1 MTDYTYLDNYEWI
14 VDLNMLQNP
23 SQLDGYLKDTSIKLF
38 NPNKSNLVTTS
49 IVNKFPNLSIGID
62 NTLMNSDRVK
72 IYEIIKKSTTLNSGG
87 YYLINGL
94 IKMQNRLLKEET
106 DLINIL
112 DTKFS
117 ADSIK
122 RNLLTETYD
131 TTLVFKNVNTKDR
144 DIPMNIKYITK
155 FVDDTLE
162 NYDMI
167 ENELLENDMFD
178 SRNYKDIVKNSVI
191 STTTF
196 ETIDLNKACIGSIDE
211 IVEVVNEY
219 FNNLSYN
226 TLPPKINKYINSY
239 I

>member
-1 MTDYTYLDNYEWI
+1 
-14 VDLNMLQNP
+14 
-23 SQLDGYLKDTSIKLF
+23 
-38 NPNKSNLVTTS
+38 
-49 IVNKFPNLSIGID
+49 
-62 NTLMNSDRVK
+62 
-72 IYEIIKKSTTLNSGG
+72 
-87 YYLINGL
+87 
-94 IKMQNRLLKEET
+94 MQNRLLKEET

-167 ENELLENDMFD
+167 ENELLENVFL
-178 SRNYKDIVKNSVI
+178 NY
-191 STTTF
+191 
-196 ETIDLNKACIGSIDE
+196 LNDG
-211 IVEVVNEY
+211 
-219 FNNLSYN
+219 
-226 TLPPKINKYINSY
+226 
-239 I
+239 